1 LSTADTIDDPMLA
14 RISDAL
20 GLYNS
25 GRRAEAR
32 EAFAQLWAEASDG
45 DPFHQCV
52 LAHYMADA
60 QDEPADELEWD
71 RKALAA
77 ADRISRERPDAASLT
92 ILSLYPSLHLN
103 LADVL
108 HRVGQIEEARSHV
121 KLAQQSSDA
130 LANDA
135 YGDMIRSGIDRLAA
149 RLAASG

>member
-1 LSTADTIDDPMLA
+1 MAEAIDDPMLA

-32 EAFAQLWAEASDG
+32 EAFTQLWAEVSEG
-45 DPFHQCV
+45 DAFHQCV

-77 ADRISRERPDAASLT
+77 ADRISRERPDAAALT
-92 ILSLYPSLHLN
+92 VLSFYPSLHLN

-108 HRVGQIEEARSHV
+108 RRAGQIDEARKHL
-121 KLAQQSSDA
+121 KLAQQSVDA
-130 LANDA
+130 LADDA
-135 YGDMIRSGIDRLAA
+135 YGQMIRSGIERLAGRLAA
-149 RLAASG
+149 QD

>member
-1 LSTADTIDDPMLA
+1 LSTAETINDPMLA

-32 EAFAQLWAEASDG
+32 EAFAQLWAEVTEG
-45 DPFHQCV
+45 DAFHQCV

-71 RKALAA
+71 RKALEA

-92 ILSLYPSLHLN
+92 VLSFYPSLHLN

-108 HRVGQIEEARSHV
+108 RRVGQIDEARKHL
-121 KLAQQSSDA
+121 KLAQQSVDA
-130 LANDA
+130 LADDA
-135 YGDMIRSGIDRLAA
+135 YGQTIRGGIERLATRLAA
-149 RLAASG
+149 PD

>member
-1 LSTADTIDDPMLA
+1 MRAAEAIDDPMLA

-32 EAFAQLWAEASDG
+32 EAFMQLWTEVGDG

-52 LAHYMADA
+52 LAHYIADA

-77 ADRISRERPDAASLT
+77 ADRIPRERPDTASLT
-92 ILSLYPSLHLN
+92 ILSFYPSLHLN

-108 HRVGQIEEARSHV
+108 RRVGHTDEARKHL
-121 KLAQQSSDA
+121 KLAQQSVDA

-135 YGDMIRSGIDRLAA
+135 YGQMIRSGIERLAG
-149 RLAASG
+149 RLAVSR

>member
-1 LSTADTIDDPMLA
+1 MSTTNVIDDPVLA

-20 GLYNS
+20 GLYNA

-32 EAFAQLWAEASDG
+32 EAFSQLWNELSDG

-60 QDEPADELEWD
+60 QDDPEQELEWD

-92 ILSLYPSLHLN
+92 ILSFYPSLHVN
-103 LADVL
+103 LGDVL
-108 HRVGQIEEARSHV
+108 HRTGRIDEARKHL
-121 KLAQQSSDA
+121 KLAQQTVGA
-130 LANDA
+130 LADDS
-135 YGDMIRSGIDRLAA
+135 YGQMIRNGIERLAT
-149 RLAASG
+149 RLEAST

>member
-1 LSTADTIDDPMLA
+1 MSTAEKIDDPMLA

-25 GRRAEAR
+25 GRRTEAR
-32 EAFAQLWAEASDG
+32 AAFAELWNEVSDG

-60 QDEPADELEWD
+60 QDEPLDELEWD

-77 ADRISRERPDAASLT
+77 ADRMSRERPEAASLT
-92 ILSLYPSLHLN
+92 ILSFYPSLHLN

-108 HRVGQIEEARSHV
+108 HRVGRADEARKHLV
-121 KLAQQSSDA
+121 QAQQSVDA
-130 LANDA
+130 LSNDA
-135 YGDMIRSGIDRLAA
+135 YGQMIRGGIERLAA

>member
-1 LSTADTIDDPMLA
+1 LSAADAIDDPMLA

-25 GRRAEAR
+25 GRRADAR
-32 EAFAQLWAEASDG
+32 EAFAQLWAEAGEG

-77 ADRISRERPDAASLT
+77 ADRISRERPEAASLT
-92 ILSLYPSLHLN
+92 ILSFYPSLHLN

-108 HRVGQIEEARSHV
+108 CRVGQIDEARHHL
-121 KLAQQSSDA
+121 KLAQQSVDA

-135 YGDMIRSGIDRLAA
+135 YGQMIRNGIERLAA
-149 RLAASG
+149 RLAVSG

>member
-1 LSTADTIDDPMLA
+1 MLA

-60 QDEPADELEWD
+60 QDEPLDELEWD

-92 ILSLYPSLHLN
+92 VLSLYPSLHLN

-108 HRVGQIEEARSHV
+108 HRVGQTEEARKHV
-121 KLAQQSSDA
+121 KLAQQSTGA
-130 LANDA
+130 LAEDA
-135 YGDMIRSGIDRLAA
+135 YGQMIRSGVERLAA
-149 RLAASG
+149 RLAALG

>member
-1 LSTADTIDDPMLA
+1 MAEAIDDPVLA

-32 EAFAQLWAEASDG
+32 DAFAQLWDELGGG
-45 DPFHQCV
+45 DPFHQCI

-60 QDEPADELEWD
+60 QDEPADELDWD

-92 ILSLYPSLHLN
+92 VLSFYPSLHLN

-108 HRVGQIEEARSHV
+108 HRMGQIEEARRHL
-121 KLAQQSSDA
+121 KLAQQSVDA
-130 LANDA
+130 LADDA
-135 YGDMIRSGIDRLAA
+135 YGQMIRSGIERLAGRLAA
-149 RLAASG
+149 QD

>member
-1 LSTADTIDDPMLA
+1 LSTAESIDDPILA

-32 EAFAQLWAEASDG
+32 EAFAQLWAEVNDG
-45 DPFHQCV
+45 DPFHQCI

-60 QDEPADELEWD
+60 QDEPQDELEWD

-77 ADRISRERPDAASLT
+77 ADRMSRERPETASLT
-92 ILSLYPSLHLN
+92 ILSFYPSLHLN

-108 HRVGQIEEARSHV
+108 HRVGQTEEAQKHL
-121 KLAQQSSDA
+121 KLAQQSVDA
-130 LANDA
+130 LSNDA
-135 YGDMIRSGIDRLAA
+135 YGQMIRGGIERLAA
-149 RLAASG
+149 RLAAPG

>member
-1 LSTADTIDDPMLA
+1 MIDDPVLS

-20 GLYNS
+20 GLYNA

-32 EAFAQLWAEASDG
+32 EAFAQLWAEVNEG
-45 DPFHQCV
+45 DPFHQCI

-60 QDEPADELEWD
+60 QDDPLEELEWD

-103 LADVL
+103 LGDVL
-108 HRVGQIEEARSHV
+108 HRVGQVEEAKKHV
-121 KLAQQSSDA
+121 KLAQQSTGA
-130 LANDA
+130 LADDA
-135 YGDMIRSGIDRLAA
+135 YGQMIRSGIERLAQ
-149 RLAASG
+149 RPAAAG